1 MISVN
6 NKFAVLA
13 ILNILVALVV
23 KKKYINMTV
32 AINPSNI
39 LIELEYIEI
48 PEKFVVLT
56 EMRYVIM
63 SNGIIIIDEYKIKLD
78 TF

>member
-6 NKFAVLA
+6 NKFAVFA
-13 ILNILVALVV
+13 IFNILVAFVV

-32 AINPSNI
+32 AINPSKI

-48 PEKFVVLT
+48 PEKFVVFT
-56 EMRYVIM
+56 EMRYVTM
-63 SNGIIIIDEYKIKLD
+63 SNGIIIIDEYKITLD